1 MGQYLYALIKVK
13 LSHTIW
19 HVALIIIIKAF
30 HQTVRRPLCI
40 DITANVITVPEQLV
54 GYTLTLSNGEDSYT
68 YIFSGTTLSIP
79 QGISGEYELTVTN
92 GNVCYQGEVEI

>member
-1 MGQYLYALIKVK
+1 MADYSAFLLYFYFALITDV
-13 LSHTIW
+13 
-19 HVALIIIIKAF
+19 
-30 HQTVRRPLCI
+30 